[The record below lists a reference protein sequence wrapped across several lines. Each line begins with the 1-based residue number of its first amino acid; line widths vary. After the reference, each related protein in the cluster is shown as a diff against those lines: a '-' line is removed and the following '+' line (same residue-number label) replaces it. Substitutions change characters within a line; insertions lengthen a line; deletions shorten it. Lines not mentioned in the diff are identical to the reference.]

1 MAQIPTE
8 FWQSE
13 YKVNGSTQYKL
24 GGKRTFSYS
33 KTNANYN

>member
-1 MAQIPTE
+1 MAQILTE

-13 YKVNGSTQYKL
+13 YKVNGGTQYKL